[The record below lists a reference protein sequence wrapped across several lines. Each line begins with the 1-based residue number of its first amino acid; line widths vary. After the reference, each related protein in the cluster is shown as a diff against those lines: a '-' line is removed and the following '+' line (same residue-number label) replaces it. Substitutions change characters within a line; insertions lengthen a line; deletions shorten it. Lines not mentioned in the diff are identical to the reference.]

1 MKSLF
6 NDLNNSSKRFWVEVD
21 DLDWSVLSQLNQCY
35 KTASTGAGT
44 EKSSTEP
51 SSIIIEQFQA
61 ISSVF
66 RQTMEP
72 LSKSLLMPHLF
83 LLLTPDAQVI
93 DYEGTSNVI
102 ENLHVLGI
110 HKGCSLDVSAA
121 GINAASLC
129 QKMNRLSVVKGNE
142 HTLHKFCNNYG
153 LCAPI
158 YNQETIVGMLGLTFD
173 LAYQTIFAIPVLV
186 QAIQGIEQ
194 QLKPNSILEQ
204 QKVFSDFDQYKLTPR
219 EKQIGY
225 EWLENKTVQYI
236 SAKHKISELT
246 VRTFIKRI
254 YNKVNVCSKGDFIRR
269 FYFNA

>member
-6 NDLNNSSKRFWVEVD
+6 NDLNTDNKRFWIEVD

-35 KTASTGAGT
+35 RTANNGGGT
-44 EKSSTEP
+44 DKRPTALSAAVA
-51 SSIIIEQFQA
+51 EQFQSITA
-61 ISSVF
+61 VF
-66 RQTMEP
+66 RQMMEP
-72 LSKSLLMPHLF
+72 LSRSLLMPHLF

-102 ENLHVLGI
+102 DNLHVLGI
-110 HKGCSLDVSAA
+110 HKGCSLDVNTA

-129 QKMNRLSVVKGNE
+129 QQTNKLSVVKGNE

-158 YNQETIVGMLGLTFD
+158 YNQDTIVAMLGLTFD
-173 LAYQTIFAIPVLV
+173 LLYQTNFAIPVLV

-194 QLKPNSILEQ
+194 HLKPNAMMEQ
-204 QKVFSDFDQYKLTPR
+204 QKVFSEFDQYKLTPR

-269 FYFNA
+269 FYLHS